1 MSVTTITDKIIC
13 PCGSSIKNASTNI
26 KQHQQ
31 SAKHQ
36 NYIKNLYVGV
46 LPTFVTEIITEKENV
61 ADNKEMVT
69 PTTKSANAIRVASY
83 RAKQK
88 AKLGDD
94 AYKEKMRTDRKGT
107 RIATKAKAD
116 IKVIEEGGVVSEPSK
131 KQTKEDVA
139 LYVGNLLSDLDTQKV
154 YNKPAVV
161 QLVKKKIE
169 RFDTKQGA
177 ITNCD
182 QLVAYLDKS
191 NLVSDRYGQIKPK
204 TIRIYLKNINLVH
217 RAMTGKEFDCSDF
230 EWTRDI
236 AKVEETINTMPKE
249 RKGKDG
255 VTETQETTKRQRF
268 TALKSILER
277 LDGFTKEAKAYKKLQ
292 DTSQGIISQ
301 TGGENKLS
309 TREKTNWMNWDDIVD
324 YDDEEWDDE
333 DRLIHGLYTLIPP
346 RRLEYG
352 LLKLA
357 KKKGIEEAQKMDTKF
372 NYIVTDK
379 KSNTPSYIV
388 LNRYKTDYK
397 YHQYTINLS
406 AKNAPLFNY
415 AKLKYLIKEM
425 MDNTKEVMKNNEPF
439 FVNRDGGM
447 YVNETNDTT
456 SFGQRINSV
465 FNATGK
471 KISCN
476 IMRHSFVTDFLGDKT
491 FNSLN
496 NNTLKTVSQSLGHSA
511 EMFQYYRRVDT
522 NLTTGEAR
530 VKQFLKD
537 EKAK

>member
-1 MSVTTITDKIIC
+1 MSVPTKTDKIIC
-13 PCGSSIKNASTNI
+13 PCGSSIKNASANI
-26 KQHQQ
+26 GQHQQ

-36 NYIKNLYVGV
+36 QYIKN
-46 LPTFVTEIITEKENV
+46 VTEITEEKENV
-61 ADNKEMVT
+61 ADNKEMEAT
-69 PTTKSANAIRVASY
+69 SPIRSANAIRVAAY

-116 IKVIEEGGVVSEPSK
+116 IKVVEEGGVVSEPTR

-169 RFDTKQGA
+169 RFDTKKGA

-204 TIRIYLKNINLVH
+204 TIKDYLKNINLVH
-217 RAMTGKEFDCSDF
+217 KAMTGMEFDCSDF

-249 RKGKDG
+249 RKSKDG
-255 VTETQETTKRQRF
+255 VTETLQTTKTKRF
-268 TALKSILER
+268 TAFKSILER
-277 LDGFTKEAKAYKKLQ
+277 LDGYTNEAKAYKKLQ
-292 DTSQGIISQ
+292 DASQGIVSH

-309 TREKTNWMNWDDIVD
+309 TREKTNWMNWDDIVN
-324 YDDEEWDDE
+324 YNDESWNEE
-333 DRLIHGLYTLIPP
+333 SRLIHGLYTLIPP

-357 KKKGIEEAQKMDTKF
+357 KKKGIEEAKQMDTKY
-372 NYIVTDK
+372 NYIVTSK
-379 KSNTPSYIV
+379 KSNKPSYIV

-397 YHQYTINLS
+397 YNQYTINLS
-406 AKNAPLFNY
+406 SPNEPLFNY
-415 AKLKYLIKEM
+415 KKLKALIEEM
-425 MDNTKEVMKNNEPF
+425 MDNTEETMKNNDPF
-439 FVNRDGGM
+439 FVNRMGGM
-447 YVNETNDTT
+447 YVNEANETS

-465 FNATGK
+465 FNGTGK

-476 IMRHSFVTDFLGDKT
+476 ILRHSFVTEFLGDKT

-522 NLTTGEAR
+522 LSTGAAR

-537 EKAK
+537 DK

>member
-1 MSVTTITDKIIC
+1 MSVTTETDKIIC
-13 PCGSSIKNASTNI
+13 QCGSSITNKTANI
-26 KQHQQ
+26 KQHEQ
-31 SAKHQ
+31 SGKHQ
-36 NYIKNLYVGV
+36 LYIKN
-46 LPTFVTEIITEKENV
+46 VTEIITEKENV
-61 ADNKEMVT
+61 ADNKEME
-69 PTTKSANAIRVASY
+69 PTSPIKSANAIRVAAY

-94 AYKEKMRTDRKGT
+94 TYKEKMRTERKAT
-107 RIATKAKAD
+107 RLATKAKAD
-116 IKVIEEGGVVSEPSK
+116 IKVVEEGGIVSEPSK
-131 KQTKEDVA
+131 QQTKEDVA

-177 ITNCD
+177 ITNRA
-182 QLVAYLDKS
+182 QLIAYLDKS
-191 NLVSDRYGQIKPK
+191 SLVSDRYGQIKAK
-204 TIRIYLKNINLVH
+204 SLNDYLKNINLVH
-217 RAMTGKEFDCSDF
+217 KAMFKGKELDYSDF

-249 RKGKDG
+249 RKSKDG
-255 VTETQETTKRQRF
+255 VTETLQTTKTKRF
-268 TALKSILER
+268 TSFKSILER
-277 LDGFTKEAKAYKKLQ
+277 LDGYTEEAKAYKKLQ
-292 DTSQGIISQ
+292 DASQGIVSQ

-309 TREKTNWMNWDDIVD
+309 TREEANWMNWDDIVN
-324 YDDEEWDDE
+324 YDDESWDDE

-357 KKKGIEEAQKMDTKF
+357 KKKGIQEAQKMDSKY
-372 NYIVTDK
+372 NYIVTHK
-379 KSNTPSYIV
+379 KSNIPSYIV

-397 YHQYTINLS
+397 YGQYTINLS
-406 AKNAPLFNY
+406 APNEPLFNY
-415 AKLKYLIKEM
+415 EKLKTLIEDM
-425 MDNTKEVMKNNEPF
+425 MDNTEEPMKHNEPF
-439 FVNRDGGM
+439 FVNRMGEM
-447 YVNETNDTT
+447 YVNEANETS

-465 FNATGK
+465 FNGTGK

-491 FNSLN
+491 FNALS
-496 NNTLKTVSQSLGHSA
+496 NNTLKTVSQSLGHSS
-511 EMFQYYRRVDT
+511 EMFQHYKRVNT
-522 NLTTGEAR
+522 LSTGDAR

-537 EKAK
+537 DK